1 MRLHNSCSALLLGWL
16 EGSVDVDVL
25 WKLWSAIQKQELV
38 MTPCA
43 LCCSE
48 TETGIVTAGGS
59 QFTGCPFLYLN
70 SEGSG
75 HTTLGLTSSHS
86 KMVGSEASGLEP
98 ISLWRFLCRWQ
109 DKSNYA
115 WALAGEIRSN
125 IGRNQPAFK
134 GWDTGLCNLG
144 TFWDLEVPPSD
155 LLCDSGQVAIY

>member
-48 TETGIVTAGGS
+48 TETGIVTAGGLTIHRLPLS
-59 QFTGCPFLYLN
+59 LPQLWR
-70 SEGSG
+70 EW

-144 TFWDLEVPPSD
+144 TFWDLGVPPSD

>member
-1 MRLHNSCSALLLGWL
+1 MIGRLSRCGCALKIVECNTKARACNDSLCSLLLRDRDRDCYCRGL
-16 EGSVDVDVL
+16 TIHRLPLSLPQL
-25 WKLWSAIQKQELV
+25 WREW
-38 MTPCA
+38 
-43 LCCSE
+43 
-48 TETGIVTAGGS
+48 
-59 QFTGCPFLYLN
+59 
-70 SEGSG
+70 

-144 TFWDLEVPPSD
+144 TFWDLGVPPSD